1 MEKKIRIMRAEYPD
15 ISVPQWQGRKLR
27 GFFAAGQEDS
37 LLHDHGPDSRVL
49 YRYPLVQYKV
59 IRKVPIIV
67 ALEEGIRAVHP
78 LIMERQELQ
87 LGDKLY
93 PCGRLEIS
101 LEESV
106 VGDCA
111 QTYTYRFL
119 SPWFGLNQENYRLYT
134 EVPPEERKTLL
145 ERIIAGNLLSLSKG
159 LGITVEQRLKVDA
172 HLREQSVQFKNETV
186 LGFRGEF
193 SVNFR
198 IPALFGLGKSVSRGF
213 GTVRPVAKKRASD

>member
-27 GFFAAGQEDS
+27 GFCAAGQEDG
-37 LLHDHGPDSRVL
+37 LLHGHGPESRVL

-59 IRKVPIIV
+59 IRKVPTII

-78 LIMERQELQ
+78 LIMEREELR
-87 LGDKLY
+87 LGDDVY

-101 LEESV
+101 LESGMM
-106 VGDCA
+106 GDCA

-119 SPWFGLNQENYRLYT
+119 SPWFGLNQENYRIYV
-134 EVPPEERKTLL
+134 EKPPEERKALL
-145 ERIIAGNLLSLSKG
+145 EGLLVGNLLSLSKG
-159 LGITVEQRLKVDA
+159 LGITVERRLQVDA
-172 HLREQSVQFKNETV
+172 RLREQPTQFKDEMV

-198 IPALFGLGKSVSRGF
+198 IPALLGLGKSVSRGF
-213 GTVRPVAKKRASD
+213 GTVHPVTKKKAAM